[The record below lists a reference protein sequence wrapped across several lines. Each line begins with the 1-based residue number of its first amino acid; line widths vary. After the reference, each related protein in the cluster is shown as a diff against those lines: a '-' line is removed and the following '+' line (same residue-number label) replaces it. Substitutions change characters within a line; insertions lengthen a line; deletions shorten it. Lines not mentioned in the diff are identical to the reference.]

1 LAKNKARTEKADASV
16 RVPANRT
23 ARDKRWPQILEA
35 AAVVF
40 YEKGYDAATL
50 QEIADRTGLLKG
62 SIYYYIDTKS
72 DLLDGLL
79 LDDHRDVLDNVKRL
93 SSIKGTPIET
103 LGNVISGHV
112 KYICNNL
119 VKTTVY
125 LHELKK
131 MDLSQRNK
139 LFDNHEFREIFQGLI
154 EDGQR
159 EGQFLSTLEPKM
171 TAQAMLGSVNSL
183 YQWYNPSR
191 SGSIRSLTKHFVS
204 TTLRGIASKKG
215 LEYLDADNT
224 ADK

>member
-1 LAKNKARTEKADASV
+1 MAKNNARTEKGGASA
-16 RVPANRT
+16 RVPADRT
-23 ARDKRWPQILEA
+23 ARDKRWPQILEMA
-35 AAVVF
+35 AEVF
-40 YEKGYDAATL
+40 YEKGYDASTL
-50 QEIADRTGLLKG
+50 QDIADRTGLLKG

-79 LDDHRDVLDNVKRL
+79 LDVHRDGLDNVKKL
-93 SSIKGTPIET
+93 SGVKGTPIEK

-131 MDLSQRNK
+131 MDLNRRNK
-139 LFDNHEFREIFQGLI
+139 LFFNHEFREIIQGLI

-204 TTLRGIASKKG
+204 ITLRGIASEKG
-215 LEYLDADNT
+215 LEYLVTEKVAD
-224 ADK
+224 

>member
-1 LAKNKARTEKADASV
+1 LAKNNGRAGKAGASM
-16 RVPANRT
+16 RVPADRT

-35 AAVVF
+35 AAEVF
-40 YEKGYDAATL
+40 YEKGYDAATV
-50 QEIADRTGLLKG
+50 QDIADRIGLLKG

-79 LDDHRDVLDNVKRL
+79 LDVHRDGLANAKRL
-93 SSIKGTPIET
+93 SGVKGAAIEK

-131 MDLSQRNK
+131 MDLNKRNK
-139 LFDNHEFREIFQGLI
+139 LIGNHEFRKIFQNLI

-159 EGQFLSTLEPKM
+159 DGQFLPTLEPKL
-171 TAQAMLGSVNSL
+171 TAQAMLGSINSL
-183 YQWYNPSR
+183 YRWYNPSR
-191 SGSIRSLTKHFVS
+191 SGSIRNLTKHFVS
-204 TTLRGIASKKG
+204 TTLRGVASKKG
-215 LEYLDADNT
+215 LEYLEIENIP
-224 ADK
+224 